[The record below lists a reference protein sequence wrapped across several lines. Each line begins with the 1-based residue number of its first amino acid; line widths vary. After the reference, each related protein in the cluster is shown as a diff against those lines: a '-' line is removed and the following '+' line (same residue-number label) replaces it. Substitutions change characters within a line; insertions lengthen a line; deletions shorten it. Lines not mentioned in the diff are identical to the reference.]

1 MTDRRDLIDR
11 EGRAL
16 LRYARALAQDGDLA
30 RDLWQE
36 AAARA
41 LAARHVPA
49 EPRAARVW
57 LFRILR
63 NAFIDDRRRRRPEAA
78 LEKAE
83 ASAAQAF
90 GHDAALIAE
99 LTVRQALARLPVAQ
113 RELVGLVD
121 IVGFSYAEAA
131 ESLGLPIGTVMSR
144 LARARAAMLAD
155 ITGGT
160 VVPLRHRQTG

>member
-1 MTDRRDLIDR
+1 MTDRRALLEA

-16 LRYARALAQDGDLA
+16 FRYARALAQDGDLA

-36 AAARA
+36 TAART

-63 NAFIDDRRRRRPEAA
+63 NAFIDDRRRRRPEAPPEA
-78 LEKAE
+78 AE
-83 ASAAQAF
+83 AAGVEPF
-90 GHDAALIAE
+90 RHDAALIAE

-121 IVGFSYAEAA
+121 IAGFSYAEAA
-131 ESLGLPIGTVMSR
+131 EGLGLPIGTVMSR

-155 ITGGT
+155 IAGGT
-160 VVPLRHRQTG
+160 VVPLRRRQAP

>member
-41 LAARHVPA
+41 LAARRVPV

-63 NAFIDDRRRRRPEAA
+63 NAFIDDCRRRRPEAA
-78 LEKAE
+78 LERAE
-83 ASAAQAF
+83 TSAAQAF
-90 GHDAALIAE
+90 GHDATLIAE
-99 LTVRQALARLPVAQ
+99 LTVRQALARLPVVQ

-121 IVGFSYAEAA
+121 IAGFSYAEAA

-155 ITGGT
+155 IAGGT
-160 VVPLRHRQTG
+160 VVPLHRRQAG

>member
-1 MTDRRDLIDR
+1 MTNRRDLIDR

-16 LRYARALAQDGDLA
+16 LRYARALAQDGDFA

-36 AAARA
+36 TAARA

-63 NAFIDDRRRRRPEAA
+63 NAFIDDRRRRRPETAP
-78 LEKAE
+78 EQAE
-83 ASAAQAF
+83 TFAAQGF

-99 LTVRQALARLPVAQ
+99 LTVRQALARLPIAQ

-121 IVGFSYAEAA
+121 IAGFSYAEAA

-155 ITGGT
+155 IAGGS
-160 VVPLRHRQTG
+160 VVPLRQRQAG